1 MTPAEI
7 AAIADLPNKEG
18 LIQMLLSVLVSGP
31 RGLAI
36 AINEIAKA
44 QSPAEAVEA

>member
-7 AAIADLPNKEG
+7 AAIADLPGKEG

-31 RGLAI
+31 RGLAC
-36 AINEIAKA
+36 ALSEIAKA
-44 QSPAEAVEA
+44 QTPAEAAE